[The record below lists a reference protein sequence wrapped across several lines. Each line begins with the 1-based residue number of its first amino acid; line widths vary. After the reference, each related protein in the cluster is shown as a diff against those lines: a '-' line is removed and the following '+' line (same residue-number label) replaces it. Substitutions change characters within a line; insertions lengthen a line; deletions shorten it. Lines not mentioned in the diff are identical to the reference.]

1 MKRWMMVVSMVAL
14 CASFLVTAEETPPV
28 VQVGEAEYSASVRA
42 ALDEA
47 IHGLERVLR
56 DADLGSQKGLGQNGW
71 NALDFAAYTA
81 GSLEHHGYRT
91 AIVRR
96 ADGTA
101 EARVWVLVGLEL
113 HGTTAW
119 VPVEPLPDPLR
130 RQSAL
135 GVVPTVETPGGEL
148 RFDKRYVAYDS
159 VVQLPP
165 NVPPVAAIRPPAQP
179 IEEKT
184 AIAWFGHASFDPDG
198 EIVLYRWTFGGDKPQ
213 TTISSSTW
221 HTFPA
226 IGIYTIVLT
235 VTDSRGTQSSTSLNV
250 EVVEESE
257 DCGCGGG

>member
-14 CASFLVTAEETPPV
+14 CASFLATAEETPPA
-28 VQVGEAEYSASVRA
+28 VQVDEAGYSASLRA

-47 IHGLERVLR
+47 IQELERVLR

-71 NALDFAAYTA
+71 DAVDFAAYTA
-81 GSLEHHGYRT
+81 GSLERHGYRT

-96 ADGTA
+96 DAAAA
-101 EARVWVLVGLEL
+101 EARVWVLVGLEF
-113 HGTTAW
+113 HGTAVW
-119 VPVEPLPDPLR
+119 VPVEPLPDPSR
-130 RQSAL
+130 RQSTL
-135 GVVPTVETPGGEL
+135 GGIPAVGTPGGEGL
-148 RFDKRYVAYDS
+148 RFDERYVVYDS

-198 EIVLYRWTFGGDKPQ
+198 EIVSYRWTFGGDEPQ

-226 IGIYTIVLT
+226 IGTYTVVLT
-235 VTDSRGTQSSTSLNV
+235 VTDSRGAQSSTPLNV

-257 DCGCGGG
+257 DCGCGG